1 MADEPME
8 HSYDE
13 SPFCQQVR
21 DINVNCPQPYTT
33 TSTSIN
39 TSKFITEEAKRFAQS
54 RYPYSPIT
62 LLFKS
67 SKINDKM
74 IINELI
80 NYCKENYSF
89 GLDLAG
95 FQAFDGATFSIE
107 RQPVIPPQLVVVIS
121 NVSYTTN
128 ILEFEKDIKT
138 RYNNIV
144 KVVRLKNK
152 NQYDTKFVKLEFN
165 SSKVR
170 DEILAKGYMMINYLK
185 YAVKEYLPQ
194 ASILICSNS
203 MGLWHFR
210 KQCKQTSTTCKVCSE
225 QFKDTVNHQ
234 CQGVVKCLHCDGVH
248 YSNDLKCKVIKQFRA
263 DLTSSLLSSASK

>member
-1 MADEPME
+1 ME

-13 SPFCQQVR
+13 SPICQPVC
-21 DINVNCPQPYTT
+21 DINVNCPQPHTT

-39 TSKFITEEAKRFAQS
+39 TSKLITEEAKRFAQS
-54 RYPYSPIT
+54 RYPYPPFT

-67 SKINDKM
+67 SKINDKT

-80 NYCKENYSF
+80 NYCKENYSCD
-89 GLDLAG
+89 LDLAG
-95 FQAFDGATFSIE
+95 FQAFCGAAFTIE
-107 RQPVIPPQLVVVIS
+107 RQPVIPPQLAVIIS

-138 RYNNIV
+138 RYDNIV

-170 DEILAKGYMMINYLK
+170 DEIFAKGYMMINYLNFQQK
-185 YAVKEYLPQ
+185 
-194 ASILICSNS
+194 ILIIIF
-203 MGLWHFR
+203 L
-210 KQCKQTSTTCKVCSE
+210 QQVCPTKINE
-225 QFKDTVNHQ
+225 DELTDDILNV
-234 CQGVVKCLHCDGVH
+234 
-248 YSNDLKCKVIKQFRA
+248 LKSYT
-263 DLTSSLLSSASK
+263 DS